1 MTRPRFSNTA
11 TWQQAEIL
19 MQPVF
24 IRLVD
29 NLRKELDQSQ
39 WHGRYQEEAIWPDSV
54 PLETRSY
61 VMELQQQ
68 LAKAAPEQALT
79 LEEALARLPKPQPS
93 YTLCLERNGR
103 TVTLDLWQLC
113 YQICFSNYHPLLH
126 QDEEVTVDVDT
137 SLLDETGD
145 VDWQRLD
152 AKTHEIVHQ
161 IFASL
166 SPQDDESS

>member
-29 NLRKELDQSQ
+29 NLRKALDQSQ
-39 WHGRYQEEAIWPDSV
+39 WRGRYQEEAVWPDTI
-54 PLETRSY
+54 PPETRNR
-61 VMELQQQ
+61 VQDLQQQ
-68 LAKAAPEQALT
+68 LAIASPEEALA

-93 YTLCLERNGR
+93 YTLCLENNDR

-113 YQICFSNYHPLLH
+113 YQICFSNYHPLLF
-126 QDEEVTVDVDT
+126 QEEEVTVEVDT

-152 AKTHEIVHQ
+152 AKTQELVHQ

-166 SPQDDESS
+166 SPPDEV

>member
-1 MTRPRFSNTA
+1 MTRPRFSNTT
-11 TWQQAEIL
+11 TWQQAEVL

-39 WHGRYQEEAIWPDSV
+39 WRGRYQEEAIWPDGV
-54 PLETRSY
+54 PLETRNR
-61 VMELQQQ
+61 VQELQQQ
-68 LAKAAPEQALT
+68 LAIAPPEEALA

-93 YTLCLERNGR
+93 YTLYLERDDR
-103 TVTLDLWQLC
+103 TVSVDLWQLC

-126 QDEEVTVDVDT
+126 QDEEVTVEVDT

-152 AKTHEIVHQ
+152 TKTQEIVHQ

-166 SPQDDESS
+166 SPQDEENS